1 VTLAGIEG
9 AESGQCVETLE
20 KGFGER
26 RKVGAPADAV
36 QIACQPAA
44 GAVDGVTIS
53 RGNETVRLEMLEV
66 PEKLLT
72 VEVR

>member
-9 AESGQCVETLE
+9 AEARQCVEALE
-20 KGFGER
+20 KGLGQR
-26 RKVGAPADAV
+26 GKVGTPADAV
-36 QIACQPAA
+36 QVTGQPAA
-44 GAVDGVTIS
+44 GAVDGVTILF
-53 RGNETVRLEMLEV
+53 GYETVRLEMLEV